1 MKYIKRFNKQIQ
13 KRLETWKKILI
24 RFRKLNKK
32 EEYYWWLKKF
42 KNKIIWKY
50 YFKNRLKY
58 FKYKTIK
65 VFNFL

>member
-32 EEYYWWLKKF
+32 EEYY
-42 KNKIIWKY
+42 
-50 YFKNRLKY
+50 
-58 FKYKTIK
+58 
-65 VFNFL
+65 